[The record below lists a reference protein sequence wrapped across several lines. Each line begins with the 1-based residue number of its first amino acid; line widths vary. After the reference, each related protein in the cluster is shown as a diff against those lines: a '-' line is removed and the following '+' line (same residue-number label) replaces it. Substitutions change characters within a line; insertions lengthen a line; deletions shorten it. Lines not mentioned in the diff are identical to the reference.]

1 MGEPQKVSFEQGL
14 ERLEEIAELLGE
26 AELSVEQTIALL
38 REGKGLEK
46 ALRAYLETAE
56 KDLQE
61 IEKGKGL
68 TEFVIERP
76 SDG

>member
-1 MGEPQKVSFEQGL
+1 VSEPHKVSFEHGL
-14 ERLEEIAELLGE
+14 ERLEEIAAKLGE
-26 AELSVEQTIALL
+26 AELSVEETIALL

-46 ALRAYLETAE
+46 ALRTYLETAE

-76 SDG
+76 GDS